1 MYSSDNKGSD
11 KNPCSK
17 EQGTQFPEPAPG
29 ISGYGFHT
37 NEKVKDFPF
46 SIVDLVQIPKH
57 LTSGEYVMSFRWDT
71 EQGNQ
76 VWNTCATL
84 QLD

>member
-1 MYSSDNKGSD
+1 MFD

-17 EQGTQFPEPAPG
+17 ETQFPEPAPG
-29 ISGYGFHT
+29 LSGYGFHIG
-37 NEKVKDFPF
+37 EKVKDFPF
-46 SIVDLVQIPKH
+46 SIVDKVQIPDD
-57 LTSGEYVMSFRWDT
+57 LEAGEYVISFRWDT

-84 QLD
+84 QLEH